1 MNLFFV
7 YMNINQQTI
16 KQQKTIRINLSKK
29 QTIKFHKSNILNNRH
44 TKNLKTFHFKMIFTI
59 ENYEPYTGEYYC
71 GEGVYIDLTDD
82 ELTKTTPEIKT
93 KKVDKIDAYK
103 EEGGVSKLEKRLE
116 ELSEEMEATKKEI
129 KKLMEKEPE
138 KIAHTK
144 SSVGKGKTRSGN
156 GPTATPYDLRWILSS
171 AKNKYPKC
179 CPMKDGECEPKW
191 NSTLLKMMETDD
203 DYKSIAPSTMP
214 TDWKGHKKPLR
225 TDKAMKRHIA
235 NCSACQEL

>member
-1 MNLFFV
+1 
-7 YMNINQQTI
+7 
-16 KQQKTIRINLSKK
+16 
-29 QTIKFHKSNILNNRH
+29 
-44 TKNLKTFHFKMIFTI
+44 MIFTI

-71 GEGVYIDLTDD
+71 GEGVYIDLTEA

-103 EEGGVSKLEKRLE
+103 ERECGVSKLEKRLE

-144 SSVGKGKTRSGN
+144 SSVGKGKTKSGN
-156 GPTATPYDLRWILSS
+156 GPTANPYDLRWILSS